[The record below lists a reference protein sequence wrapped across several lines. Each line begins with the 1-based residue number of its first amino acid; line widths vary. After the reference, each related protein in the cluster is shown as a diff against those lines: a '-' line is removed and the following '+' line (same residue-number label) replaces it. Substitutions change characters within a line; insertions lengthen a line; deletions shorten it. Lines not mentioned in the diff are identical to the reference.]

1 MAEAEG
7 GHKAGRRPLSS
18 KGKRMMLVSAAGS
31 IGLGVVLGVLFL
43 PVLFALEGQPVDPF
57 YTLEGETTGNMTTVS
72 VIEASAPRP
81 FGELG
86 ILLVN
91 GSLRYEGP
99 LNPAIPVG
107 PVSYTD
113 SDGDRVLSVGDFF
126 QIQVDPGRE
135 YVLLVTLLNDPGG
148 GGVGR
153 YAWAP

>member
-7 GHKAGRRPLSS
+7 GHKAGRRPLSA

-31 IGLGVVLGVLFL
+31 IGLGGVLGVRFL
-43 PVLFALEGQPVDPF
+43 PVLFALEGQQRDPF
-57 YTLEGETTGNMTTVS
+57 YTLEGETTGSMTTVS

-81 FGELG
+81 FEELG
-86 ILLVN
+86 ILLIN

-99 LNPAIPVG
+99 LNPAIPIG

-113 SDGDRVLSVGDFF
+113 SDGDRLLSVGDFF
-126 QIQVDPGRE
+126 HVQVEPGRE
-135 YVLLVTLLNDPGG
+135 YILLITLLNDAGG

-153 YAWAP
+153 YAWAS

>member
-7 GHKAGRRPLSS
+7 EHKERRRPLSA

-43 PVLFALEGQPVDPF
+43 PILFALEGQPADPF
-57 YTLEGETTGNMTTVS
+57 YTMEGETTGGMTKVS
-72 VIEASAPRP
+72 VTEASAPRP
-81 FGELG
+81 FEELG

-113 SDGDRVLSVGDFF
+113 TDGDRVLSVGDFF
-126 QIQVDPGRE
+126 QIQVEPGRE
-135 YVLLVTLLNDPGG
+135 YILLITLLDDPGG
-148 GGVGR
+148 GGIGR

>member
-1 MAEAEG
+1 MAEAERE
-7 GHKAGRRPLSS
+7 HKAGRRPLSS

-31 IGLGVVLGVLFL
+31 IGLGVVLGVIFL
-43 PVLFALEGQPVDPF
+43 PVLFALEGQPRDPF
-57 YTLEGETTGNMTTVS
+57 YTLEGETTGSMTTVS
-72 VIEASAPRP
+72 VIAALAPRP
-81 FGELG
+81 FEGLG

-107 PVSYTD
+107 PVSYID
-113 SDGDRVLSVGDFF
+113 SDGDRMLSIGDFF
-126 QIQVDPGRE
+126 HIQVEPGRE
-135 YVLLVTLLNDPGG
+135 YILLITLLNDPGG